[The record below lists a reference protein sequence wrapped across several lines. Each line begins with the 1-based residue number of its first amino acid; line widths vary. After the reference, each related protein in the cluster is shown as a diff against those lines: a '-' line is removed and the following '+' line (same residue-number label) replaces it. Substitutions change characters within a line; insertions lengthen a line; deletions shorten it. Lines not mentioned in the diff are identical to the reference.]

1 MLIATICSFS
11 ILIPLISNLLI
22 LAMSNLSHISL
33 SLSSL
38 HIGFLHTL
46 FLLFFMYTLIYLSF
60 QYPLLLVI
68 LIHFFILSFCF
79 SVIYFFAFCFLSS
92 LTLPPVLF
100 HEYLSSILCYVL
112 LCMSQ
117 ALIIFSTI
125 SQFFLHS
132 HI

>member
-1 MLIATICSFS
+1 MYANCN
-11 ILIPLISNLLI
+11 NLFFLHTNS
-22 LAMSNLSHISL
+22 LNLKSVNIGNEQSLTHFSL
-33 SLSSL
+33 SLLPAYWIFTYSVFIIFYVYFNLFILSVSSVVG
-38 HIGFLHTL
+38 H
-46 FLLFFMYTLIYLSF
+46 
-60 QYPLLLVI
+60 
-68 LIHFFILSFCF
+68 FILSFCF

-100 HEYLSSILCYVL
+100 HNEYLSSILCYVF